1 MINNLL
7 IFKKLSFSNKAL
19 FYLLISLL
27 NVLIFTI
34 LYYIQD
40 YFISNNI
47 ELSKKLGILDK
58 NYNEKPEIISFLYYF
73 WFSLITQT
81 TVGYNNILNKNGQ
94 VLSFMKISYYPF
106 KFLNIIQLISIFA
119 ISALFI

>member
-47 ELSKKLGILDK
+47 ELSKKLGILNK
-58 NYNEKPEIISFLYYF
+58 NYNEKPHNNSILYYF
-73 WFSLITQT
+73 WFSLITQS
-81 TVGYNNILNKNGQ
+81 TVGYNYVLNENEQ

>member
-27 NVLIFTI
+27 NVLLFTI

-47 ELSKKLGILDK
+47 ELSKKLGILNK
-58 NYNEKPEIISFLYYF
+58 NYNEKPEIISFLHYF

>member
-19 FYLLISLL
+19 IYLLISLL

-94 VLSFMKISYYPF
+94 ILSFMKISYYPF
-106 KFLNIIQLISIFA
+106 KFLNIIQLVSIFA

>member
-58 NYNEKPEIISFLYYF
+58 NYNENPEINSILYYF
-73 WFSLITQT
+73 WFSLITQS
-81 TVGYNNILNKNGQ
+81 TVGYNNISNKNGQ
-94 VLSFMKISYYPF
+94 NMSFMKISYYPF